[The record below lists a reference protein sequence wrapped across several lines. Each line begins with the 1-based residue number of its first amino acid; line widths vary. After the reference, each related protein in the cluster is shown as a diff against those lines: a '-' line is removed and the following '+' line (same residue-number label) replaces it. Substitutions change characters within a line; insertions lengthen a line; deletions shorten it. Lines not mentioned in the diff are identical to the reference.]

1 MSLSLDFE
9 HGRIEDRTID
19 SIGSNWVHHICSGPH
34 QTHTMAPWVRRVF
47 IHILPRLLVMRRPG
61 QEAKNPIM
69 RKYNQNKI
77 KSSGSG
83 GRIEDYILEQ
93 AMLTSSGHGAMS
105 SATTTKIFQGFLLPP
120 PPPPGSHQTSLHHNH
135 QQAQH
140 HQQDFFRSA
149 SQPLAQYFYCMY
161 LICLDLTSISQ

>member
-1 MSLSLDFE
+1 MEAWITPLEANSGQPQKQRFAHKLVDLGNG
-9 HGRIEDRTID
+9 HT
-19 SIGSNWVHHICSGPH
+19 CSGPH

-149 SQPLAQYFYCMY
+149 SH
-161 LICLDLTSISQ
+161 